1 MAWHRMG
8 SFKRKSGQAHRPPLR
23 RSNDG
28 VAPTTAA
35 PDALHFTRNPT
46 PRRYAIELPASA
58 TTTTTPTGSATTPT
72 AAATGESK
80 RGPKRLRDEA
90 FAIQTTMAG
99 ILTSL
104 VSDAGLGIINPG
116 VLMHRVFVSLCLCAL
131 KMWLRSMNW
140 M

>member
-8 SFKRKSGQAHRPPLR
+8 SFKRKSGQARRPPLR

-58 TTTTTPTGSATTPT
+58 TTTTTTT

-80 RGPKRLRDEA
+80 RGPKRLRNEA
-90 FAIQTTMAG
+90 FATQTNHG
-99 ILTSL
+99 RD
-104 VSDAGLGIINPG
+104 SDLLSVRCG
-116 VLMHRVFVSLCLCAL
+116 VRFCESWSVDAPCRYVFVH
-131 KMWLRSMNW
+131 
-140 M
+140 